1 MLKYLTMLVLF
12 AMMTGPAEA
21 QMAAQSDAPLRK
33 EIRLYDGEGVINL
46 NLQQAELIRISQSAD
61 VMVVGDPEIAD
72 ATLVSDT
79 TLLLTPKSVGST
91 NVFVLN
97 ADEKIILEAMVVVKE
112 DGVKRIKVRKGG
124 SSTTYICREDTGC
137 TGNEAEIE
145 TNAE

>member
-1 MLKYLTMLVLF
+1 MLKYLTMFVLSTV
-12 AMMTGPAEA
+12 MTGPAAA
-21 QMAAQSDAPLRK
+21 QIASQSDAPLRK

-97 ADEKIILEAMVVVKE
+97 AEEKIILEAMVVVTE
-112 DGVKRIKVRKGG
+112 EGVKHIKVRKGG

-137 TGNEAEIE
+137 TGGEEEVEAGTE
-145 TNAE
+145 